1 MREIVLDTE
10 TTGLDP
16 AQGHRIVEIGCVE
29 LENHIPT
36 GRTFHRYLN
45 PECSISEE
53 VVAVHGLTE
62 RFLSDKPKFAEIID
76 DFLGFIG
83 SDTTLIIHN
92 AAFDLK
98 FLNFELARVRQGFVL
113 VNNVIDTIQL
123 ARQKFPGSRV
133 NLNELCR
140 RFGIDLSA
148 RNFHGALLD
157 SQLLSEVYLE
167 LIGGR
172 EPGLTFAAVK
182 QEISLKVAQPI
193 RFEPVQRPPRSFEV
207 SPAELE
213 QHTEFIKKIKNN
225 LWGVS

>member
-29 LENHIPT
+29 LENHMPT
-36 GRTFHRYLN
+36 GRVFHKYLN
-45 PECSISEE
+45 PECSISAEA
-53 VVAVHGLTE
+53 VSVHGLTAE
-62 RFLSDKPKFAEIID
+62 FLSDKPKFAEITD
-76 DFLGFIG
+76 EFLQFIG
-83 SDTTLIIHN
+83 SDSTLIIHN

-98 FLNFELARVRQGFVL
+98 FLNFELNRVREGINL
-113 VNNVIDTIQL
+113 TNAVIDTILL

-148 RNFHGALLD
+148 RNLHGALLD

-172 EPGLTFAAVK
+172 EPGLVFAVQKEKIEVK
-182 QEISLKVAQPI
+182 VYQATPSNTIKREA
-193 RFEPVQRPPRSFEV
+193 RSFDISSQE
-207 SPAELE
+207 AE
-213 QHTEFIKKIKNN
+213 QHADFIKKIKNN
-225 LWGVS
+225 LWNAA